1 MLEKQNAKFRV
12 KIASS
17 EAKLTKMNDE
27 IEQLK
32 AERDNLSACYQRY
45 VDDYTSLKTI
55 SDKYEIMLRDLWNYR
70 ERTYLKDIE
79 GKSMHAAIYVLYKW
93 KRVLHKQYQREAK
106 KH

>member
-32 AERDNLSACYQRY
+32 AERDNLSACY
-45 VDDYTSLKTI
+45 
-55 SDKYEIMLRDLWNYR
+55 
-70 ERTYLKDIE
+70 
-79 GKSMHAAIYVLYKW
+79 
-93 KRVLHKQYQREAK
+93 
-106 KH
+106 